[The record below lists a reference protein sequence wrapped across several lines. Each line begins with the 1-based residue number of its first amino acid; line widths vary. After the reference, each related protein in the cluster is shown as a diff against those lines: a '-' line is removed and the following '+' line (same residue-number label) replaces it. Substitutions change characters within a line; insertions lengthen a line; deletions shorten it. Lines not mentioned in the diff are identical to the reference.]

1 MIIVILC
8 KNRLRRI
15 YFRREPA
22 RRLRV
27 RRDTRF
33 LCFLSVR
40 RLRLPPSLDPL
51 LDVNILGK
59 MARILDTM
67 GCGDVIVIPNVPSI
81 ILKSFSVKLFGIISL
96 YNGVTVIS
104 LSTFIFTGLPS
115 SESVLNT

>member
-8 KNRLRRI
+8 KNRIHRI

-40 RLRLPPSLDPL
+40 RLRLPPF

-59 MARILDTM
+59 LDCIRDTM
-67 GCGDVIVIPNVPSI
+67 VRGDVSDITNVPSI
-81 ILKSFSVKLFGIISL
+81 I
-96 YNGVTVIS
+96 
-104 LSTFIFTGLPS
+104 
-115 SESVLNT
+115 